1 MRRCP
6 VSRGA
11 AWMRATTFTTVLIV
25 LLAAAVHVVPLVGEA
40 QQAANIPG

>member
-11 AWMRATTFTTVLIV
+11 TWMHATTFITVLIV
-25 LLAAAVHVVPLVGEA
+25 LLATAVHVVPLVGEA
-40 QQAANIPG
+40 

>member
-1 MRRCP
+1 MHRCP

-11 AWMRATTFTTVLIV
+11 TWMHATMFIAVLIV

-40 QQAANIPG
+40 